1 MRCDCDDEDVI
12 VVGANADAIER
23 VDRRHN
29 AVVAAA
35 IVVIMPFAG
44 RRLDDD
50 DELHPGACGFPSVR

>member
-1 MRCDCDDEDVI
+1 MLLRGDDDVI

-29 AVVAAA
+29 AVVAA
-35 IVVIMPFAG
+35 IVIMPFAG

-50 DELHPGACGFPSVR
+50 ELHPGGCGFPSVR